1 MPDFKAVVF
10 AEGQLPLTVATPSAV
25 KSAFD
30 GQCWVMFFHIM
41 SCVKKFIQHC
51 LGLVRSF
58 TIVFQYFLP
67 DRQGCRIAE
76 TTAL

>member
-10 AEGQLPLTVATPSAV
+10 AEGQLPLTVATPSAAAV

-41 SCVKKFIQHC
+41 FCVEKFIQHC
-51 LGLVRSF
+51 LGFVRMF
-58 TIVFQYFLP
+58 TIVFQ
-67 DRQGCRIAE
+67 
-76 TTAL
+76 

>member
-41 SCVKKFIQHC
+41 FCVEKFIQHC
-51 LGLVRSF
+51 LGLVRMF